1 MVDMRGIARSKA
13 GASMSKFLPKSE
25 TSLWVLSI
33 SQAVGMLALN
43 VVLRA
48 AVS

>member
-1 MVDMRGIARSKA
+1 MADVRGIARSTA
-13 GASMSKFLPKSE
+13 VSSMSKFLPKSE

>member
-1 MVDMRGIARSKA
+1 
-13 GASMSKFLPKSE
+13 MSKFLPKSE
-25 TSLWVLSI
+25 PSLWVLSI

-43 VVLRA
+43 VLLRA

>member
-1 MVDMRGIARSKA
+1 
-13 GASMSKFLPKSE
+13 MSKFLPKSE
-25 TSLWVLSI
+25 TALWVFSI

-43 VVLRA
+43 IALRA

>member
-1 MVDMRGIARSKA
+1 
-13 GASMSKFLPKSE
+13 MSKFLPKSA